1 VVGGGWSWSAKS
13 SSTGSGSTMT
23 VASDPPLVCRARSG
37 GISMTTRPVAKEVP
51 VLLESA
57 LKRLEEATAL
67 DEPAGKLA
75 GVVAAATRPRL
86 VKNALSGSWLGH
98 RLHPALVPG
107 PIGLW
112 SGALLFDLLATRRA
126 RYAADVLVGA
136 GIASAVPTAAAGLSD
151 WADAEPEA
159 RRVGLVHA
167 GCNSLALACY
177 SASLVAR
184 LLGRRKAGVGL
195 SLAGAAAMG
204 AGGYLGGHLAYVQ
217 AVGVERRRFA
227 GGPEEW
233 TAVLDATELQD
244 GRPRVVSAGDT
255 EVLLYREGGALH
267 ALWERC
273 THQGGPLSEGTF
285 ADGCVTC
292 PWHGSTFR
300 LSDGKVVRAPAAASQ
315 PTFEARVTDGKVEV
329 RTAR

>member
-1 VVGGGWSWSAKS
+1 MTILSA
-13 SSTGSGSTMT
+13 GEEVTM
-23 VASDPPLVCRARSG
+23 
-37 GISMTTRPVAKEVP
+37 
-51 VLLESA
+51 LLESA
-57 LKRLEEATAL
+57 MKRLEKATAL

-75 GVVAAATRPRL
+75 GVVAAATRPRV

-98 RLHPALVPG
+98 RLHPAMVPG

-112 SGALLFDLLATRRA
+112 SGALLFDLVATRRA
-126 RYAADVLVGA
+126 RYAADLLVGA
-136 GIASAVPTAAAGLSD
+136 GIASALPTAAAGLSD

-167 GCNSLALACY
+167 SCNSLALLCY

-184 LLGRRKAGVGL
+184 LLGSRKAGVGL

-217 AVGVERRRFA
+217 AVGVERKRFA
-227 GGPEEW
+227 GGPREW
-233 TAVLDATELQD
+233 TAVLDSAELEEA
-244 GRPRVVSAGDT
+244 RPRVVRAGDT
-255 EVLLYREGGALH
+255 EVLLYREGGRLH
-267 ALWERC
+267 ALWASC
-273 THQGGPLSEGTF
+273 THQGGPLAEGTF

-300 LSDGKVVRAPAAASQ
+300 LADGKVVRAPAAASQ
-315 PTFEARVTDGKVEV
+315 PVYETRTTDGKIELRVP
-329 RTAR
+329 R